1 MLNMEP
7 NSSNQIDSILKEF
20 REYFD
25 RLKEKQ
31 ADLIKRIRKA
41 IDGGKLKRIK
51 KDLGMSE

>member
-1 MLNMEP
+1 MEP